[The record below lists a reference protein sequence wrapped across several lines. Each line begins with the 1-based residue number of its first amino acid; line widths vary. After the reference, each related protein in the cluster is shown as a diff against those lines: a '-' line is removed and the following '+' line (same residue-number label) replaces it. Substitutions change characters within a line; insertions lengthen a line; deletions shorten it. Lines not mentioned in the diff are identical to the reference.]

1 MSNSS
6 GLPPSITVSSHD
18 MDRLDAMLESP
29 AVGQSPA
36 GLALAQELNRATVV
50 VPDQM
55 PPGIV
60 MMHSRVECEDELHGD
75 KHVLTLVYPREA
87 NVDEG
92 KVSILAPVGTALLGL
107 AVGQSMD
114 WDAPG
119 GRKLRLRVTAVH
131 NATPN

>member
-1 MSNSS
+1 MSTAS

-18 MDRLDAMLESP
+18 VDRLDAMLESP
-29 AVGQSPA
+29 AIAQSPA
-36 GLALAQELNRATVV
+36 GQALAQELNRATVMA
-50 VPDQM
+50 PEQM
-55 PPGIV
+55 PEGIV

-131 NATPN
+131 NTTPN

>member
-1 MSNSS
+1 MSSSS

-18 MDRLDAMLESP
+18 MDRLDAMLEAP
-29 AVGQSPA
+29 AIAQSPA
-36 GLALAQELNRATVV
+36 GQALAQELNRATVV
-50 VPDQM
+50 APDQM
-55 PPGIV
+55 PKGIV